1 MVDEGKVRAE
11 DKEGNDKADEAADMG
26 ATTSQGKLEFFAEIF
41 SWRHA
46 RYRSLMAR
54 IQCFIVEL
62 KKEEQPLKQ
71 EQEKAKDPFGKK
83 KNEKNNSRENWT
95 TRNRRKGKE

>member
-26 ATTSQGKLEFFAEIF
+26 ATTSQGKLKIFAEIF

-46 RYRSLMAR
+46 RYRNLMAR
-54 IQCFIVEL
+54 IQCFIVEI
-62 KKEEQPLKQ
+62 KKEEKH
-71 EQEKAKDPFGKK
+71 
-83 KNEKNNSRENWT
+83 
-95 TRNRRKGKE
+95 

>member
-26 ATTSQGKLEFFAEIF
+26 ATTSQGKLKFFAEIF

-46 RYRSLMAR
+46 KHRNLMAR

-62 KKEEQPLKQ
+62 KKE
-71 EQEKAKDPFGKK
+71 GK
-83 KNEKNNSRENWT
+83 
-95 TRNRRKGKE
+95 TR